1 MQAEQRGQEAE
12 EVADIDAHNE
22 SRREENG
29 IVTDFEISEI
39 TEAAATYSQISGNWL
54 RRRTMPIFPHNLSIF
69 SPTLI

>member
-39 TEAAATYSQISGNWL
+39 TEAAATYGQISGN
-54 RRRTMPIFPHNLSIF
+54 
-69 SPTLI
+69 